1 MKKLLTLLLATG
13 FVMNLN
19 AQAKEKEETCLE
31 AYQKA
36 FNDRGSLPVED
47 GTYKS
52 VIISIVSPKN
62 GTECFSGKAKV
73 EQTHVTAMYIAYED
87 NTYEFLD
94 RKYKGDSKAKINNG
108 ITEPLITDAGEKI
121 YVIFTEKIKP
131 KKKQFKKVNGP
142 DKNF

>member
-1 MKKLLTLLLATG
+1 MKKLWTLLLVSG
-13 FVMNLN
+13 FAANLN
-19 AQAKEKEETCLE
+19 AQAKEKDETCLE

-36 FNDRGSLPVED
+36 FSERGSNSVED

-52 VIISIVSPKN
+52 VIISIASPKN

-73 EQTHVTAMYIAYED
+73 EQNQVTAMYIAYED

-94 RKYKGDSKAKINNG
+94 RKYKGTDKAKINNG
-108 ITEPLITDAGEKI
+108 ITEPLITDTGEKI

-131 KKKQFKKVNGP
+131 KKKQFKKVTGP